1 MWGINKRLKQ
11 LEDEGKPI
19 LTSIVGIGQMGR
31 GLVSQM
37 SLMQGMRPAVI
48 VDRNPYKMENA
59 LADARIGEEAY
70 VLANTVEEAEAAL
83 DQGKLVIST
92 QVDLATKTKQIQAV
106 VDATGVPELGARI
119 ALDAIANKKHMIMLN
134 VETDIVIGPLL
145 KKKAD
150 EAGVIYTGSAGD
162 EPGAVMEL
170 YDFATGLGFEVKAFG
185 KGKNNKLNFS
195 ANPDTAKAEAE
206 RKKMSPRMLASF
218 QDGTKTMVEMTAMC
232 NATGFLPDV
241 TGGHGPSA
249 TVDELPQV
257 FSLKSEGGILN
268 RYGTVDFVN
277 GIAPGVY
284 VIVSS
289 PLPDVNDVF
298 QYLAMGEGPNY
309 VLYRPYHLTSLET
322 PLSIAMA
329 VLDHQYTIVPL
340 GAPVAETVTVAK
352 VDLKAGQY
360 LDGIGGYTVYGT
372 IQTADEAK
380 ADNSLPM
387 GLVNPNT
394 RLKVDVKKGQIIR
407 YDMVDL
413 DENSLVYQLRKE
425 QDELFQSVAVEAK
438 LK

>member
-1 MWGINKRLKQ
+1 MWGMNKRLIE
-11 LEDEGKPI
+11 LEKKGTPI
-19 LTSIVGIGQMGR
+19 LTSIIGIGQMGR

-37 SLMQGMRPAVI
+37 SLMQGMKPAVI
-48 VDRNPYKMENA
+48 VDRNLHKAEKA
-59 LADARIGEEAY
+59 LADAKIGKEAYLIVDTVAEAEEAI
-70 VLANTVEEAEAAL
+70 A
-83 DQGKLVIST
+83 QGKYAVST
-92 QVDLATKTKQIQAV
+92 NVALATKTKQIQAV
-106 VDATGVPELGARI
+106 IDATGVPELGARV
-119 ALDAIANKKHMIMLN
+119 ALEAIENKKHIIMLN

-195 ANPDTAKAEAE
+195 ANPDTAKEEAE

-232 NATGFLPDV
+232 NATGFLPDI

-249 TVDELPQV
+249 SVDELPQV

-268 RYGTVDFVN
+268 SYQTVDFVN

-298 QYLAMGEGPNY
+298 QYLAMGDGPNY

-322 PLSIAMA
+322 PLSVAMA

-352 VDLKAGQY
+352 TDLKAGQH

-372 IQTADEAK
+372 IQTAAEAK
-380 ADNSLPM
+380 KQKALPM
-387 GLVNPNT
+387 GLVNPST
-394 RLKVDVKKGQIIR
+394 VLKADVKKGEIIT
-407 YDMVDL
+407 YDMVTL
-413 DENSLVYQLRKE
+413 DESSLVYQLRKE
-425 QDELFQSVAVEAK
+425 QDALFK
-438 LK
+438 